1 MGAALKTLAIW
12 LPLFLVAMALHESL
26 HAAAVLVLGSQP
38 ELVVR
43 PWAFALLPLSLPSV
57 HVAAAPPLDLNRQAL
72 DNLAGPGLAALVV
85 VAATF
90 AARGRWLVAAL
101 AANAAGLIFYALI
114 EPAYV
119 LLDGRLDVEFLGT
132 QEVNYGFPLA
142 LAVLAA
148 LWAGAAPADQQ
159 RGRRHHGGGQQ
170 EQRHPHSA

>member
-1 MGAALKTLAIW
+1 MGPALKTLAAW

-26 HAAAVLVLGSQP
+26 HAAAVLTLGSRP

-43 PWAFALLPLSLPSV
+43 PWALALASVSLPSV

-72 DNLAGPGLAALVV
+72 DNLAGPGLAALVLL
-85 VAATF
+85 AA
-90 AARGRWLVAAL
+90 ALGARGRWLVAAL
-101 AANAAGLIFYALI
+101 AANAAGLASYALI

-132 QEVNYGFPLA
+132 PEVNYGVPLA
-142 LAVLAA
+142 LAVVAA

-159 RGRRHHGGGQQ
+159 GRRHQRRGQQ
-170 EQRHPHSA
+170 DQRRPHNA